1 LPNTEP
7 LDVPWSDYVAEQAL
21 RSGELGTAL
30 KYNTTVAV
38 ASDLFARA
46 GVVMTFSKVTN

>member
-1 LPNTEP
+1 MPNKLYDREN
-7 LDVPWSDYVAEQAL
+7 WGQHCSII
-21 RSGELGTAL
+21 
-30 KYNTTVAV
+30 TTVAV